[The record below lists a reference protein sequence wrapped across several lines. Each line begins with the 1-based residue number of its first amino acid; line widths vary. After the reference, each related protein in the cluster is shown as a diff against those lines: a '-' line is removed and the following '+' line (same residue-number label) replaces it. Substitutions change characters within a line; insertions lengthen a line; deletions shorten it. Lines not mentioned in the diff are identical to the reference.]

1 MEGPTVMKWDGVYY
15 LFYSANHFMNID
27 YSVGYATAS
36 SPFGPWKKHPNS
48 PIIHRSLVGENGTG
62 HGDVF
67 KGLDGKYY
75 YVYHVHR
82 SDSTVSPRKTRIV
95 PLILKKGNDGIYNIT
110 ACILTTEREREV
122 DFATICNSPM
132 DFNLQS
138 PERLGKNLRNC
149 WCEGKRLEGLTSS
162 SEAEDVERLFPNY
175 YSNKTTFL
183 ILSETDEAQKAIID
197 KVKDGKM
204 VELSTDAFA
213 GMDIKRRDIRTF
225 KKDETTKDESIFEVG
240 SVIAFKT
247 PHKGDKIGIM
257 RILSIGVDFT
267 QDSAWNNENATIT
280 FDLYYQK

>member
-1 MEGPTVMKWDGVYY
+1 
-15 LFYSANHFMNID
+15 
-27 YSVGYATAS
+27 
-36 SPFGPWKKHPNS
+36 
-48 PIIHRSLVGENGTG
+48 
-62 HGDVF
+62 
-67 KGLDGKYY
+67 
-75 YVYHVHR
+75 
-82 SDSTVSPRKTRIV
+82 
-95 PLILKKGNDGIYNIT
+95 
-110 ACILTTEREREV
+110 
-122 DFATICNSPM
+122 M

-213 GMDIKRRDIRTF
+213 GMYIKRRDIRTF